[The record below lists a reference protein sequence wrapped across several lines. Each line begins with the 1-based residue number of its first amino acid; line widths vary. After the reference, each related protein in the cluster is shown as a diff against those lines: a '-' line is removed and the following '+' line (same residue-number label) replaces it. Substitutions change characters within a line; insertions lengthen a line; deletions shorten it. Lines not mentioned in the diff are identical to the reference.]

1 MTGPAAAFALLAAL
15 PGRAQEVVFLV
26 RHAEKADGSKDTAL
40 SAAGLARARA
50 LADKLRDAGVTAIYT
65 SEYTRT
71 KQTAQPLGDAL
82 KLTPRAHPAAD
93 RAGLVALLRREHPH
107 DRLLVVGHSNSVPEI
122 IAAFGVREKIA
133 IAEDEFDD
141 LFVLVPHASGPP
153 MLLHLHQ

>member
-1 MTGPAAAFALLAAL
+1 MTGPAAALAFLAAL
-15 PGRAQEVVFLV
+15 PERAQEVVFLV
-26 RHAEKADGSKDTAL
+26 RHAEKADESKDTAL

-65 SEYTRT
+65 SEFKRTR
-71 KQTAQPLGDAL
+71 QTAQPLAEAL

-93 RAGLVALLRREHPH
+93 RAGLVALLHREHPN
-107 DRLLVVGHSNSVPEI
+107 DRLLVVGHSNTVAGI
-122 IAAFGVREKIA
+122 IAAFGVPEKIA

-141 LFVLVPHASGPP
+141 LFVLVPQASGPP